1 MPFCVF
7 LYLYLE
13 TLKIDFSC
21 VCYLSIAMQQITPS
35 LAVKTTNV
43 ITSKFLGQKDRGELS
58 WVFLTQSV
66 SLSGSQA
73 CWLQAGLPGRPGP
86 LTWLLAGAFPP
97 RLPHSTAL
105 PYDMGAGF
113 PRARNP
119 KSTQYGSPVFCNLIS
134 KSTSCRLLFIKQISK
149 SNGRRFSL
157 RGGDCQK
164 PEIAGTHFQGHLP
177 LYV

>member
-1 MPFCVF
+1 MTNPCKNNKSTRPISPLRLPPSSLSPIFYMPFCVF

-86 LTWLLAGAFPP
+86 DRRPTCKPAHMVVGRCLSTKASSQ
-97 RLPHSTAL
+97 HSAAL
-105 PYDMGAGF
+105 WH
-113 PRARNP
+113 
-119 KSTQYGSPVFCNLIS
+119 GSRVP
-134 KSTSCRLLFIKQISK
+134 
-149 SNGRRFSL
+149 
-157 RGGDCQK
+157 
-164 PEIAGTHFQGHLP
+164 
-177 LYV
+177 